1 MTITEIFRVCTGAS
15 VMLLLGMSMLSGQS
29 AIAAEKSSAADSSEF
44 ASLAIPIN
52 SEHLIELYQS
62 VPDLRIID
70 SRYREDHALGH
81 IERSLSLP
89 LPDTDCDALS
99 KLVANTGQALVFYCN
114 GGSSVNSTEAI
125 RIASSCGYK
134 RLFWLEG
141 GFIEWKDKDYPFVIE

>member
-1 MTITEIFRVCTGAS
+1 MTITEIYRVCTGAS
-15 VMLLLGMSMLSGQS
+15 VMLLLGMSALCGQS
-29 AIAAEKSSAADSSEF
+29 VIAAEKFSTADSSEF
-44 ASLAIPIN
+44 TAVAIPIN

-81 IERSLSLP
+81 IERSHSLP
-89 LPDTDCDALS
+89 LPDTDCDSLS
-99 KLVANTGQALVFYCN
+99 RLAANTDQALVFYCN

-125 RIASSCGYK
+125 RIASGCGYK

-141 GFIEWKDKDYPFVIE
+141 GFIEWKDNDYPFVIE